1 MSAAN
6 LKLGGV
12 TRRGGFTL
20 VELLVVIGIIALLI
34 SILLPALT
42 KARRAANT
50 IVCAS
55 NIRQI
60 LMAMQTYVAQNDGYI
75 PGGPNTTGAFLFDP
89 TPPFSF
95 PVFDNQYN
103 ENNCP
108 GISQTWDWQAPLAKI
123 MGVSFNEGG
132 DIVSRMQRFHFL
144 MNYGVFACP
153 ENQFLAVDY
162 TGDGSFQGAAGA
174 VVTTDVM
181 PSYVVAEDF
190 LLLPLPK
197 GAKDTT
203 PVRYGSFEGGEGSTS
218 AFQDFVLPSSYV
230 PKITKI
236 GQSSQKI
243 YITDGGKYSEGHIAP
258 NYVLSF
264 SCDCAPATGGT
275 ASQGGTGGGAYADY
289 GAYDYFSRA
298 LCRADAP
305 GNTAGNTDPND
316 ARIYGFRHGSQKPF
330 GAADSYRFNAGFYDG
345 HVETLGDLEGA
356 NPSFWN
362 PPGTLVHAGPSGS
375 VAVQGDAYKRYCNGS
390 GNLYAVT
397 Q

>member
-1 MSAAN
+1 MSGPN
-6 LKLGGV
+6 LKANYIY
-12 TRRGGFTL
+12 RRGGFTL
-20 VELLVVIGIIALLI
+20 VELLVVIGIIALLV
-34 SILLPALT
+34 SILLPAMT

-50 IVCAS
+50 VVCAS

-75 PGGPNTTGAFLFDP
+75 PGSPNTTGAFLFDQ

-95 PVFDNQYN
+95 PVFDKQYN
-103 ENNCP
+103 ENYCP
-108 GISQTWDWQAPLAKI
+108 GISQTWDWQAPLAKV

-144 MNYGVFACP
+144 MNYPAFACP

-162 TGDGSFQGAAGA
+162 SGDGSFIAAAGA

-203 PVRYGSFEGGEGSTS
+203 PVRYGSFEGGQGVAS

-264 SCDCAPATGGT
+264 SCDCAPATGGV
-275 ASQGGTGGGAYADY
+275 AMQGGTGGGAYADY

-305 GNTAGNTDPND
+305 GNTPGTMDAND

-330 GAADSYRFNAGFYDG
+330 GEADSYRFNAGFYDG

-362 PPGTLVHAGPSGS
+362 PPGTLVSCRPL
-375 VAVQGDAYKRYCNGS
+375 R
-390 GNLYAVT
+390 
-397 Q
+397 